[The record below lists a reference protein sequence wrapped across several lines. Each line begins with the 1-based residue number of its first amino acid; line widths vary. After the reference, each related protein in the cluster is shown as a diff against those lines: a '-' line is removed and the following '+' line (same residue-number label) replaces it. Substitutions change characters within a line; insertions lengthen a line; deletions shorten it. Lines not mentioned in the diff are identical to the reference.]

1 MTEPKFTPGP
11 WHSDDY
17 GYIWSGERSDAHLIA
32 EVRGWGWIQ
41 YLPNPEQIQDA
52 NRDLIAAAPEL
63 YEALESFGLVWGECE
78 ECESSDGYAYLVP
91 MDVMDEFREKQ
102 KAALAKARG

>member
-17 GYIWSGERSDAHLIA
+17 GYIWAGESKDAHMIA

-63 YEALESFGLVWGECE
+63 YGALDELTRMVESLLRVSGNPESGSFGGK
-78 ECESSDGYAYLVP
+78 A
-91 MDVMDEFREKQ
+91 
-102 KAALAKARG
+102 KAALAKARGESHE